1 MEKQE
6 RARRSY
12 SNQIAYGKGE
22 ETANIIS
29 HALGAVLSVI
39 ASVFMIVRV
48 SYSGSP
54 PVTGNAL
61 AIVSVCLYSF
71 CLIELYV
78 MSALYHA
85 QPLGKTR
92 RAVFRRFDHC
102 GVALLIAGTYAP
114 YMLIG
119 LSILGRQADPA
130 DFVWGIVIASVVLGM
145 AVLVIVFNAVNVQK
159 FRVFSLI
166 AYIVMG
172 WACVIRLPAL
182 YRAIGGGAFWF
193 LLGGGIAYTAGII
206 FYRVKRIPW
215 HHFIWHLFVLAGS
228 ALHFVSIY
236 CYILY

>member
-1 MEKQE
+1 MENKE
-6 RARRSY
+6 RKRRSY
-12 SNQIAYGKGE
+12 SNQIAYSKGE

-29 HALGAVLSVI
+29 HALGALLSVI
-39 ASVFMIVRV
+39 ASVFMIVKV
-48 SYSGSP
+48 SYSGAAPVVGSP
-54 PVTGNAL
+54 L

-71 CLIELYV
+71 CLIELYI
-78 MSALYHA
+78 MSTLYHA

-119 LSILGRQADPA
+119 LSILGRAA
-130 DFVWGIVIASVVLGM
+130 AFANFVWGIVIASVVLGM
-145 AVLVIVFNAVNVQK
+145 AVLVIVFNAINVQK

-166 AYIVMG
+166 AYVVMG

-182 YRAIGGGAFWF
+182 YSAIGVGAFWF
-193 LLGGGIAYTAGII
+193 LLSGGIVYTVGIL
-206 FYRVKRIPW
+206 FYRIKKIPW

-228 ALHFVSIY
+228 ALHFISIY
-236 CYILY
+236 CYIL